1 MTDNRQPTDNG
12 QPRVRRSF
20 SVIGHSPDVVELRT
34 GVWNAKSYT
43 LTDDSRSG
51 TLFNLISGLDGTLSR
66 RDLAKREGV
75 SRVEVEALVDH
86 LYGLDAIEEAPG
98 NALDAYLDDMAAL
111 GGRTAEPV
119 ATGVVLLGDT
129 DLCERTASLLPAEV
143 TGDVLIPG
151 ADHPVRSRLD
161 ALVPA
166 VLHDG
171 LAFEEAVETLR
182 PWQDSYLLLVERTVD
197 PVRAQ
202 LLNRLTRA
210 AGIDWTYAAVDGP
223 FLFVGPTMVAGRS
236 ACFECFETRVTM
248 NLRESAGYQRYKA
261 ALARSA
267 VLAGAPPVYGPV
279 QSLLCSH
286 LAMEATNYLSCGST
300 FTIEK
305 VLGCYLPSME
315 IAYQEVLPLPG
326 CPGCGPVPERDDET
340 LHFDP
345 RTWLEG

>member
-1 MTDNRQPTDNG
+1 MSDNR

-20 SVIGHSPDVVELRT
+20 SVVGHSPDVVELRT

-51 TLFNLISGLDGTLSR
+51 KLFNLVSGLDGTLSR

-86 LYGLDAIEEAPG
+86 LYGLDAIEEGPSS
-98 NALDAYLDDMAAL
+98 ALDAYLDTMATL
-111 GGRTAEPV
+111 GGRGQTPV
-119 ATGVVLLGDT
+119 AEGVVLLGDT
-129 DLCERTASLLPAEV
+129 ELAERTAALLPHDVA
-143 TGDVLIPG
+143 GDVLIPG
-151 ADHPVRSRLD
+151 PDHPVRARLD
-161 ALVPA
+161 ALAPA

-171 LAFEEAVETLR
+171 LAFDEAVEILA
-182 PWQDSYLLLVERTVD
+182 PWRGRYLLLAERTVD

-202 LLNRLTRA
+202 VLNRLTRA
-210 AGIDWTYAAVDGP
+210 AGISWTYAAVDGP

-248 NLRESAGYQRYKA
+248 NLRESAGYQRYKE
-261 ALARSA
+261 ALVRSA
-267 VLAGAPPVYGPV
+267 VHAGAPPVYGPV
-279 QSLLCSH
+279 QALLCSH
-286 LAMEATNYLSCGST
+286 LALEATNYLSCGST
-300 FTIEK
+300 FTIEQ

-315 IAYQEVLPLPG
+315 ISYQSVLPLPG
-326 CPGCGPVPERDDET
+326 CAGCGPVPERDDET

-345 RTWLEG
+345 RTWLED